1 MPAQHD
7 EAAPPAAALTP
18 TDEEFKLGEP
28 STGAGSPLRARLYHD
43 GPTTPGGLEAYYGKQ
58 VSDTLSIM
66 SRI

>member
-18 TDEEFKLGEP
+18 TDEEFKIGEP
-28 STGAGSPLRARLYHD
+28 STGSPLRARLYHD
-43 GPTTPGGLEAYYGKQ
+43 APTTPGGLEAYYGKQ
-58 VSDTLSIM
+58 AYDNVSIV